1 MCWVSEIELEAQI
14 AKEDI
19 PIFKICK
26 VETTGTVISLYRDFI
41 YELGKTY
48 SDKESLRKL
57 ITVNGSQTISE
68 GFHSYSP
75 LTCYTEIHQ
84 INPISYMI
92 YVKYKHIVM
101 DRILGLNNIINII
114 KVNGIIPKDSIY
126 YLNNKGEYVSNS
138 IKLLNYKL

>member
-26 VETTGTVISLYRDFI
+26 VATTETVISFYEKFV

-48 SDKESLRKL
+48 SDKESLHKL
-57 ITVNGSQTISE
+57 ITVNGFQIINE

-75 LTCYTEIHQ
+75 LMCYTEIHQ
-84 INPISYMI
+84 INPIFYMI
-92 YVKYKHIVM
+92 YIKYKHIVI
-101 DRILGLNNIINII
+101 DEIFGLSNII

-126 YLNNKGEYVSNS
+126 YLNNKGEYVSDS

>member
-26 VETTGTVISLYRDFI
+26 VATTETVISFYRNFV

-92 YVKYKHIVM
+92 YIKYKHIVI
-101 DRILGLNNIINII
+101 DGILGLSNII